1 LLELDQ
7 SNPGVRVIKQDLNK
21 AAISPGNVQP
31 FIQDG
36 YFYGFDQE
44 GMLYGTELASG
55 KRRWSS

>member
-1 LLELDQ
+1 MLELDQ
-7 SNPGVRVIKQDLNK
+7 NNPGVQVIKQDLNK
-21 AAISPGNVQP
+21 AAISLVNVQP

-36 YFYGFDQE
+36 YFYGSDQE